1 MASTLYERFAAT
13 LLVMLEMKS
22 DGVQETSS
30 RVWESAM
37 VTMYSVGPTKASLRL
52 SLLTVRA
59 SGARSE
65 PRATTLPSQ
74 SGTERNKQTLRL
86 FTFINAL

>member
-1 MASTLYERFAAT
+1 
-13 LLVMLEMKS
+13 MKS

-30 RVWESAM
+30 RARESAM
-37 VTMYSVGPTKASLRL
+37 VTMYSVGPTKASRRL

-65 PRATTLPSQ
+65 PPATTLPSQ
-74 SGTERNKQTLRL
+74 VQREINKPYVACDCLHLLNVKSDELRITLL
-86 FTFINAL
+86 SF